1 MLWCD
6 LFCIFISVSVKYL
19 RWRFLV
25 KIINGTERKLSH
37 GVLFSPYFPV
47 FSPNT
52 GKYGPEKTRYLDPFH
67 GVGLLAMNH
76 FHKRPIIGV

>member
-1 MLWCD
+1 MLWCG

-25 KIINGTERKLSH
+25 KIVNDTERKLSH
-37 GVLFSPYFPV
+37 GILSSPYFPV

-52 GKYGPEKTRYLDPFH
+52 GKYGPEKNPYLDPFH
-67 GVGLLAMNH
+67 GVGLLAMNY
-76 FHKRPIIGV
+76 FLTKDPS